1 MIDEVR
7 WNSKGEQ
14 VIEAIAM
21 VALEV
26 AGEEHMEAA
35 KGNGPVNA
43 LDNALRKTLDRFYP
57 ELKDMELLDFK
68 VRILDSSRGT
78 RAVTRVVI
86 ESKDQ
91 QGRNWSTVGVSTNII
106 DASYKALNEAITWK
120 LLKEGVKPAS
130 S

>member
-1 MIDEVR
+1 
-7 WNSKGEQ
+7 
-14 VIEAIAM
+14 
-21 VALEV
+21 
-26 AGEEHMEAA
+26 
-35 KGNGPVNA
+35 
-43 LDNALRKTLDRFYP
+43 
-57 ELKDMELLDFK
+57 MELLDFK